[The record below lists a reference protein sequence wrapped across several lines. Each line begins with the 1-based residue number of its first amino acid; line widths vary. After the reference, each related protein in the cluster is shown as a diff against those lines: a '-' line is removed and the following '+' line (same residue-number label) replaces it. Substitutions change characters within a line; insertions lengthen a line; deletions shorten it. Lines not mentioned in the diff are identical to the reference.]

1 MGIFVHHPY
10 SDSFKQQMF
19 QYKNS
24 RNVAPVTN
32 DLDPLCVRAQPK
44 TIANTSSRRR
54 LSPPSEHSVFGMT
67 PSFSSVMSQ
76 IKRNRRSRTTSV
88 SSASSSASIE
98 SPHSPKSHSYTSN
111 SSSLRKYSDSEF
123 IGDWF
128 GTLNCHVIEET
139 FGDHPLDDNFDEG
152 THLSSLETQLEPHV
166 KLVNLQDLNLHD
178 SYSLRDILQFY
189 PPVYQ
194 RNASS
199 QKRRTSVDLTIDE
212 LKKVGTA
219 QMNNKNS
226 NVRRSMIYEEENVE
240 MEHWPTAQNDAYAS
254 NVTEQSNTTNGF
266 TSAPTPAL
274 PIRRTRQQTLNPNF
288 LKLYALEMSCKLRN
302 IIPDLNVD
310 EQVLRRLTYDDIWAL
325 DIPSATKSQ
334 DGHSN
339 VPADI
344 SPYQIKLALITRK
357 KLWSDMITTT
367 RDDMLGD
374 SAPWKMKFV
383 PTVPEVGDKAT
394 CQDDTSS
401 LVRMHSDLKPWSA
414 SLSSTMLRPCGKIVL
429 GKGWS
434 NSNIKGAWDKREV
447 QYVVKGWCDSRFFNQ
462 TSA

>member
-1 MGIFVHHPY
+1 M
-10 SDSFKQQMF
+10 
-19 QYKNS
+19 
-24 RNVAPVTN
+24 
-32 DLDPLCVRAQPK
+32 
-44 TIANTSSRRR
+44 
-54 LSPPSEHSVFGMT
+54 
-67 PSFSSVMSQ
+67 
-76 IKRNRRSRTTSV
+76 

-139 FGDHPLDDNFDEG
+139 FGDHPLGDNFDEG

-194 RNASS
+194 RNAPS

-266 TSAPTPAL
+266 TSAPAPAL

-383 PTVPEVGDKAT
+383 PTAPEVGDKAT

-447 QYVVKGWCDSRFFNQ
+447 QYVVKGWCDSRFFSQ